1 MSDTPLD
8 DDLHEAMARFSA
20 AANAEKVEL
29 PVIEPPA
36 KVLVAFD
43 QSNQDDSVAL
53 LAKQVCTRYGATAV
67 LTLATPGIDV
77 ETRRKHL
84 EAMQAKLSGLT
95 CEIAPQQDDEDPAD
109 RIIDA
114 KRDSGAK
121 LLIMPAPYLEDL
133 NTLGRDSLGSTT
145 ERVLARATVPVL
157 LAREAR
163 DDLSSA
169 LDRPLI
175 KLHVRQREAAK
186 AMSISFGLCGKSA
199 AYHML
204 FVVDAGAMAEAMA
217 LLGHDVDE
225 SKLTDQALLDDAQAA
240 AGSLVAAGQHWATDN
255 GASLNVSFKIG
266 SDPDVTAREA
276 NDGGHLLVL
285 PCPAD
290 RNSSAYSRA
299 LTVLRLSS
307 VPVLMV

>member
-8 DDLHEAMARFSA
+8 DDLHEAMSRFRA
-20 AANAEKVEL
+20 AANAEKIEL

-43 QSNQDDSVAL
+43 QSNQDDAVAL
-53 LAKQVCTRYGATAV
+53 IALQVCKRYGATPV

-84 EAMQAKLSGLT
+84 ETVQAKLSGLS

-109 RIIDA
+109 RILDA

-121 LLIMPAPYLEDL
+121 FLIMPAPYLEDL
-133 NTLGRDSLGSTT
+133 NKLGRDSLGSTA

-157 LAREAR
+157 FVREPR
-163 DDLSSA
+163 EDLGSA
-169 LDRPLI
+169 LDKPLI
-175 KLHVRQREAAK
+175 KLHVRQQEAAK
-186 AMSISFGLCGKSA
+186 SLSVSFGLCGPSA
-199 AYHML
+199 AYRML

-217 LLGHDVDE
+217 LLGHDVDK
-225 SKLTDQALLDDAQAA
+225 SKLTDQALLDDAQSA
-240 AGSLVAAGQHWATDN
+240 AGSLVAAGQHWASDN
-255 GASLNVSFKIG
+255 GADLSVDFKIG
-266 SDPDVTAREA
+266 SDPDVTARAA
-276 NDGGHLLVL
+276 NDGGHLLVI

-290 RNSSAYSRA
+290 RNSSSYSRA

>member
-121 LLIMPAPYLEDL
+121 FLIMPAPYLEDL

-204 FVVDAGAMAEAMA
+204 FVVEHPGVRPSARCEPCRNAGPRLGEDTFRRPCRLIQVGDQIIHDDGVSRFSRNRSHVQILHVLQEASPA
-217 LLGHDVDE
+217 L
-225 SKLTDQALLDDAQAA
+225 AA
-240 AGSLVAAGQHWATDN
+240 PQ
-255 GASLNVSFKIG
+255 
-266 SDPDVTAREA
+266 
-276 NDGGHLLVL
+276 
-285 PCPAD
+285 
-290 RNSSAYSRA
+290 
-299 LTVLRLSS
+299 
-307 VPVLMV
+307 

>member
-1 MSDTPLD
+1 MSETPLD

-20 AANAEKVEL
+20 AANAYKVEL

-43 QSNQDDSVAL
+43 QSNQDEAL
-53 LAKQVCTRYGATAV
+53 ALIAKQVCSRYGAVAC
-67 LTLATPGIDV
+67 LTLATPGLDV
-77 ETRRKHL
+77 GTRRTYL
-84 EAMQAKLSGLT
+84 EGMQARLDGIP
-95 CEIAPQQDDEDPAD
+95 CEIAPQQDDDDPAD

-114 KRDSGAK
+114 KQACGAK
-121 LLIMPAPYLEDL
+121 FVIMPAPYLEDIR
-133 NTLGRDSLGSTT
+133 TLGRDSVGSTT

-157 LAREAR
+157 FVREPRA
-163 DDLSSA
+163 DVGQA
-169 LDRPLI
+169 VVKPLI
-175 KLHVRQREAAK
+175 KLHVRQPEAAK
-186 AMSISFGLCGKSA
+186 ALSVVFGLAGKSA
-199 AYHML
+199 DYRLL

-217 LLGHDVDE
+217 LLGQDVDA
-225 SKLTDQALLDDAQAA
+225 SKLTDQALLDDAQAS
-240 AGSLVAAGQHWATDN
+240 AGSLVAAAQHWAADN
-255 GASLNVSFKIG
+255 HAGMKVSFKIG

-290 RNSSAYSRA
+290 RNSSNYSRA